1 MFLAFSLGIFL
12 TITEAGV
19 RLMFPELKD
28 ASACHKYHPI
38 RYWALKPN
46 AHITEHFGGTNE
58 PIDIAISYQGLR
70 DREYGDKANN
80 EYRIIVLGDSFIFGK
95 GVNAED
101 TIPKQ
106 LERLFR
112 EKNPDRIIS
121 VINLSTEGYGP
132 FQERHLINETGFLL
146 EPDMVIMSIF
156 VGNDIEDTM
165 REHNLQRKSFH
176 TFFEQRHFLLRNRDK
191 WNYAFEYFL
200 RRYWL
205 TLSACSRYLGMPAE
219 GAIGALLEGKT
230 FPPKY
235 HPLYGADNLG
245 KLPYMEPELKEWYT
259 ELKQGLALMLEDIK
273 RIQKDCQQRNI
284 DFFVFTIPTQET
296 VYDNI
301 WESVIVSSQ
310 DAELYERGKGIRV
323 LREALEQA
331 GLAYIPVAE
340 CILKSDQNTTLYI
353 PDNGHFNAAGCAF
366 VADVLWHELM
376 KSKTNKKGA
385 SEN

>member
-1 MFLAFSLGIFL
+1 
-12 TITEAGV
+12 
-19 RLMFPELKD
+19 MFPELKD

-46 AHITEHFGGTNE
+46 AHIKEHFLGENE
-58 PIDIAISYQGLR
+58 PIDIAISSQGLR
-70 DREYGDKANN
+70 DREYGDKADT
-80 EYRIIVLGDSFIFGK
+80 EYRIIILGDSFIFGK

-112 EKNPDRIIS
+112 EKSPDRNTS

-132 FQERHLINETGFLL
+132 FQERHMLNETGFLL

-165 REHNLQRKSFH
+165 REHNLQRRSFH

-191 WNYAFEYFL
+191 WNYALEYFL

-219 GAIGALLEGKT
+219 GAIGALLEGKS
-230 FPPKY
+230 FPPEY
-235 HPLYGADNLG
+235 HPLYGAESLG
-245 KLPYMEPELKEWYT
+245 QLPYMEPELKDWYP
-259 ELKQGLALMLEDIK
+259 ELEQGLQLMLEDVK
-273 RIQKDCQQRNI
+273 GIQEDCQKQNVE
-284 DFFVFTIPTQET
+284 FLVFTIPAQET
-296 VYDNI
+296 VYDSI
-301 WESVIVSSQ
+301 WNNAIASSP
-310 DAELYERGKGIRV
+310 DANLYERGKGVRK
-323 LREALEQA
+323 LREALTKEEF
-331 GLAYIPVAE
+331 LYIPVAE
-340 CILKSDQNTTLYI
+340 SLMESEQTQNLYI

-376 KSKTNKKGA
+376 KSKTNKKGK
-385 SEN
+385 SDD